1 MLAGKN
7 ISIVS
12 QTALGVCD
20 ADESGLSFAEN
31 AIIKARHAA
40 RQTSLPA
47 IADDSGI
54 EVDLL
59 EGRPGIYSARYAG
72 PGANDEE
79 NLALLLD
86 NLKQYRTKEI
96 KARFHCAMIYM
107 RHAEDPA
114 PLIAQGTWHGVI
126 TWEPKGENGFGY
138 DPVFYLPDYDCTSAE
153 LPPELKNKISHRG
166 QALRLL
172 LELLSAILD

>member
-7 ISIVS
+7 ISIVP

-86 NLKQYRTKEI
+86 NLKQYRTKKI

-107 RHAEDPA
+107 RHAEDPT